1 MRAHTDEPQRRG
13 DVVLIVAAGELAERA
28 VKHLSARFPG
38 LVVLQEGPETK
49 WQIIKRRTR
58 LLGPI
63 AAWGQVAAGLAI
75 RLVAR
80 INMTRARE
88 IRESDPLASGP
99 RGVRT
104 LQVGNVNSQRCRRAM
119 QLLKPKVVAV
129 YGTRIISQATLD
141 AVAAPFINYH
151 AGINPKYRGQ
161 HPAYWARV
169 AGDDENVGVTVHL
182 VDKGV
187 DTGEVI
193 AQAAVE
199 FSPKDNIATYQYVQ
213 LAAGMSLLAQA
224 IRDALDGRLRTRR
237 VNLPSKLWFPPT
249 IWQYVWN
256 GAVKGVW

>member
-1 MRAHTDEPQRRG
+1 MHVHRDQAQRRG
-13 DVVLIVAAGELAERA
+13 EVVLIVAAGELAERA

-38 LVVLQEGPETK
+38 LVVLQEAPETK
-49 WQIIKRRTR
+49 WRIIRRRTR
-58 LLGPI
+58 LLGPV

-80 INMTRARE
+80 FNMARARE
-88 IRESDPLASGP
+88 IRQADPVGSC
-99 RGVRT
+99 RQGVRII
-104 LQVGNVNSQRCRRAM
+104 QVSNVNSKRCQRAL
-119 QLLKPKVVAV
+119 QLLKPKAVAV

-141 AVAAPFINYH
+141 SVAAPFINYH

-169 AGDDENVGVTVHL
+169 AGDDENTGVTVHL
-182 VDKGV
+182 VDNGV

-193 AQAAVE
+193 AQAPVE

-213 LAAGMSLLAQA
+213 LATGMSLLAEA
-224 IRDALDGRLRTRR
+224 IRDALAGRLRTRR
-237 VNLPSKLWFPPT
+237 VALPSKLWFPPT